1 MENLSKRQTQA
12 YETKKRIYLTTVE
25 LAEKYGFQKL
35 KIQDVCKAAGVSVGT
50 FYNYY
55 KSLDFIVWEGYRY
68 DKYVEQ
74 CIQEHPLEG
83 SCIDKILKL
92 LQYKMEFV
100 TEFGVDFM
108 IQLFRS
114 HLEQV
119 SEENSVFLNKNR
131 IMPVLISEIIDIGKE
146 SGELVVP
153 AASEDVT
160 QMILVYSRGIMYDW
174 CIRNGTYDLVKKSQ
188 EMMTLFLT
196 SLLLV

>member
-119 SEENSVFLNKNR
+119 SEENSVFINKNR

-153 AASEDVT
+153 DDLSLQQGDHVRLVHQKRNLRSSEKEPGNDDAFPHFIT
-160 QMILVYSRGIMYDW
+160 A
-174 CIRNGTYDLVKKSQ
+174 CIRRGDL
-188 EMMTLFLT
+188 L
-196 SLLLV
+196 